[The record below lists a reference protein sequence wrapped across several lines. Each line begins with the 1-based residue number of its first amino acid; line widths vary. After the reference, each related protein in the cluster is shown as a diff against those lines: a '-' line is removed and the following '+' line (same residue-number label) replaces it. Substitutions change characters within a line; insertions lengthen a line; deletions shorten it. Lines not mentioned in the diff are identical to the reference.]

1 MKKTG
6 LGRGLDALL
15 PDIGGDEGGVRQI
28 PLSQID
34 RNPGQPRQAFDDD
47 SLAALSE
54 SIKSSGILQ
63 PLLVTEEETGRYTI
77 VAGERR
83 FRAARLAGLSEVPCL
98 VRDMTKEQVME
109 AALIENLQRED
120 LNPVEAAEGI
130 QALIDRCGYTQEQ
143 AAKRLGQSRPAV
155 ANTLR
160 LLTLEPK
167 MLAALR
173 EGKLSAGHGR
183 ALAGVKDEAQ
193 RQALFQR
200 ALAERLSVRQLEM
213 LAADPPAKS
222 APGAHKK
229 TVPALLPE
237 LSDMRE
243 RLRSAVGIRSVSLNG
258 TAKKGTVTLRY
269 DSPEELELIYAALE
283 TLEGR

>member
-160 LLTLEPK
+160 LLTLEP
-167 MLAALR
+167 
-173 EGKLSAGHGR
+173 
-183 ALAGVKDEAQ
+183 
-193 RQALFQR
+193 
-200 ALAERLSVRQLEM
+200 
-213 LAADPPAKS
+213 
-222 APGAHKK
+222 
-229 TVPALLPE
+229 
-237 LSDMRE
+237 
-243 RLRSAVGIRSVSLNG
+243 
-258 TAKKGTVTLRY
+258 
-269 DSPEELELIYAALE
+269 
-283 TLEGR
+283 